1 MPLKIG
7 DATKAV
13 HQVIHR
19 PASCGTVVSST
30 SSLEL
35 ESKPDLDAIHESCA
49 RLGISPRDEVE
60 LLSLSVSFD
69 IELCLRSKGR
79 FIVQGIEARGL
90 AFNLSPVEKD

>member
-1 MPLKIG
+1 MPLEVG

-19 PASCGTVVSST
+19 PAGCGTVVSPT

-35 ESKPDLDAIHESCA
+35 EPKPDLDAIHETCA

-69 IELCLRSKGR
+69 IELYLRSEGR
-79 FIVQGIEARGL
+79 FIV
-90 AFNLSPVEKD
+90 